1 LKPSILQISQLLTDR
16 LTLIPYTIPVC
27 THILNQEFDFLKKM
41 NLRKGRGWPD
51 DDVLETL
58 PKIINN
64 LSEIGAP
71 TGFESWMIIKN
82 ETLEIIGDIG
92 FKGFNQKEQ
101 LIDLGYGI
109 ILGERR
115 QGYAEEAAKVLIG
128 WAFKQSNVKEITA
141 QCLIGNVS
149 SIHLLQKLNFKQ
161 IKRENCF
168 LFWSLPSSNQIV
180 TGKGQTFN

>member
-1 LKPSILQISQLLTDR
+1 MEPSILQIHKLSTER
-16 LTLIPYTIPVC
+16 LTLIPYTIPIC
-27 THILNQEFDFLKKM
+27 KHILNQEFDFLKKM
-41 NLRKGRGWPD
+41 DLRKGRGWPD

-82 ETLEIIGDIG
+82 ETSEIIGDIG

-101 LIDLGYGI
+101 LIDIGYGI

-115 QGYAEEAAKVLIG
+115 QGYAEEAAKALIG
-128 WAFKQSNVKEITA
+128 WAFEQGIVKEITA
-141 QCLIGNVS
+141 KCLTHNVS
-149 SIHLLQKLNFKQ
+149 SIHLLQKLNFKE
-161 IKRENCF
+161 IKRDDIF
-168 LFWSLPSSNQIV
+168 LYWSLPYGN
-180 TGKGQTFN
+180 

>member
-1 LKPSILQISQLLTDR
+1 MEPSILQIHKLSTER
-16 LTLIPYTIPVC
+16 LTLIPYTIPIC
-27 THILNQEFDFLKKM
+27 KHILNQEFDFLKKM
-41 NLRKGRGWPD
+41 DLRKGRGWPD

-82 ETLEIIGDIG
+82 ETSEITGDIG

-101 LIDLGYGI
+101 LIDIGYGI

-115 QGYAEEAAKVLIG
+115 QGYAEEAAKALIG
-128 WAFKQSNVKEITA
+128 WAFKQSIVKEITA
-141 QCLIGNVS
+141 KCLTDNVS
-149 SIHLLQKLNFKQ
+149 SIHLLQKLNFKKV
-161 IKRENCF
+161 KRDDIF
-168 LFWSLPSSNQIV
+168 LYWSLPYGN
-180 TGKGQTFN
+180 